1 MSELQQLKELN
12 EGLHRVEATVNKLK
26 DAMIGDEFN
35 ANGLVQRVDK
45 IESKLKK
52 VEKFL
57 YILIGV
63 LSMGTIPLGT
73 AILPHLKDLIK
84 L

>member
-1 MSELQQLKELN
+1 MNELQELKELN
-12 EGLHRVEATVNKLK
+12 EGLQRVENTVNKLR
-26 DAMIGDEFN
+26 DVMVGDEFN
-35 ANGLVQRVDK
+35 ANGLVQRVGK

-52 VEKFL
+52 LEKFT

-63 LSMGTIPLGT
+63 LSMGTIPLGN
-73 AILPHLKDLIK
+73 AILPYLKDFIK